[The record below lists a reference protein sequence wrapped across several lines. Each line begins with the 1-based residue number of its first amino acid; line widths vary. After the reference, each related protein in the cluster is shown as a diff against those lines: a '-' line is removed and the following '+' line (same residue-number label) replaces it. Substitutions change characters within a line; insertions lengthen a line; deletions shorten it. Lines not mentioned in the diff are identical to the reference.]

1 MSVIDFVFPRKASN
15 TLVMVSALT
24 AGFAIYDGA
33 DSLHKQDYSRAAFHF
48 LVAAGVATLSS
59 TARKTAVLKDENHA
73 LRVQNQDLRVALLGY
88 QLREVFGGRFPDEQ
102 EPEMDHTVVIDGGN
116 LIREV
121 AEPSPSAPG
130 VAP

>member
-33 DSLHKQDYSRAAFHF
+33 DSLHKQDYGRAAFHF

-59 TARKTAVLKDENHA
+59 TARKTAVLKEENQA

-88 QLREVFGGRFPDEQ
+88 QLRDVFGGRFPDER
-102 EPEMDHTVVIDGGN
+102 EPEVDPSVVIDGEN

-121 AEPSPSAPG
+121 AEPTHAAPRA
-130 VAP
+130 AP